1 MSRVLGRTA
10 REERSLTERRRA
22 SARRI
27 AALAALALASA
38 GCGARG
44 GAAAAGAPARA
55 AHGAASAPGATAATA
70 PGAAS
75 APGATAATAPGA
87 ASVPGASAATA
98 ERLFREADSLAS
110 RRRAIGVQLFVLDE
124 AAQAGAAGATGER
137 GAARRDALEAEAA
150 RVLAR
155 TVAAYAALVDAP
167 ALRAAPPRP
176 RALLALAR
184 ALLDSGDLRGAEA
197 RLRQLALEHPAS
209 SEAPEAHLALA
220 DLAFAAG
227 RLDEAVL
234 ACDAALRGAPPHA
247 LRKRAL
253 YVKSW
258 SLRGLGGTAA
268 TGEAL
273 RALRAIV
280 QLGPARAGS
289 PEAAIDEAAEREL
302 VELYAAHGDLDQARA
317 FFAGAGDRAGPR
329 LLGEV
334 EARAA
339 RRRRAEPADRPAL

>member
-10 REERSLTERRRA
+10 RDGGCVEERRGA
-22 SARRI
+22 SARRL
-27 AALAALALASA
+27 AALAALAIAAA

-44 GAAAAGAPARA
+44 GAAAQGAVAPARGERG
-55 AHGAASAPGATAATA
+55 GAAAQ
-70 PGAAS
+70 GAA
-75 APGATAATAPGA
+75 A
-87 ASVPGASAATA
+87 A
-98 ERLFREADSLAS
+98 ERLFREAESLAS

-137 GAARRDALEAEAA
+137 GAGRRAALEAEAA
-150 RVLAR
+150 RVQAR

-167 ALRAAPPRP
+167 ALRAAEQRP
-176 RALLALAR
+176 RALLGLAR
-184 ALLDSGDLRGAEA
+184 ALQDGGDLRGAEA

-227 RLDEAVL
+227 RLDEAAR
-234 ACDAALRGAPPHA
+234 ACDAALRGAAPPA

-258 SLRGLGGTAA
+258 SLRGLGGSAA
-268 TGEAL
+268 TGEAM

-280 QLGPARAGS
+280 RLDPAPAGS
-289 PEAAIDEAAEREL
+289 PEATIDEAAEREL
-302 VELYAAHGDLDQARA
+302 VELYAAHGDLEQARA

-329 LLGEV
+329 LLDEV

-339 RRRRAEPADRPAL
+339 RRRRAEPVDRPTL

>member
-10 REERSLTERRRA
+10 RDNGCLEERRRA
-22 SARRI
+22 SARRLAAV
-27 AALAALALASA
+27 AALAIAAA
-38 GCGARG
+38 GCGTRG
-44 GAAAAGAPARA
+44 GAAARGALSPARGEAAAPGAVAPARGEA
-55 AHGAASAPGATAATA
+55 AAPDAVA
-70 PGAAS
+70 PARS
-75 APGATAATAPGA
+75 
-87 ASVPGASAATA
+87 SAAAPDAVAAAA
-98 ERLFREADSLAS
+98 ERLFQEAESLAS

-137 GAARRDALEAEAA
+137 GAGRRAALEAEAA
-150 RVLAR
+150 RVQAR

-167 ALRAAPPRP
+167 ALRAAERRP
-176 RALLALAR
+176 RALLGLAR
-184 ALLDSGDLRGAEA
+184 ALQDAGDLRGAEA

-227 RLDEAVL
+227 RLDEAAR
-234 ACDAALRGAPPHA
+234 ACDAALRGAAPPA

-258 SLRGLGGTAA
+258 SLRGLGGSAA
-268 TGEAL
+268 TGEAM

-280 QLGPARAGS
+280 RLDPAPAGS
-289 PEAAIDEAAEREL
+289 PEATIDEAAEREL
-302 VELYAAHGDLDQARA
+302 VELYAAHGDLEQARA

-339 RRRRAEPADRPAL
+339 RRRRAEPADRTSL

>member
-1 MSRVLGRTA
+1 MSRVQGSTA
-10 REERSLTERRRA
+10 RGCGGLEERRRA
-22 SARRI
+22 SARRL
-27 AALAALALASA
+27 AALAALAIAAA

-44 GAAAAGAPARA
+44 GAAAQGAIAPARGERG
-55 AHGAASAPGATAATA
+55 GAAAQGAIAPARGERG
-70 PGAAS
+70 GAA
-75 APGATAATAPGA
+75 AQGA
-87 ASVPGASAATA
+87 AAA
-98 ERLFREADSLAS
+98 ERLFREAESLAS
-110 RRRAIGVQLFVLDE
+110 RHRAIGVQLFVLDE

-137 GAARRDALEAEAA
+137 GAGRRAALEAEAA
-150 RVLAR
+150 RVQAR
-155 TVAAYAALVDAP
+155 VVAAYAALVDAP
-167 ALRAAPPRP
+167 ALRAAEQRP
-176 RALLALAR
+176 RALLGLAR
-184 ALLDSGDLRGAEA
+184 ALQDGGDLRGAEA

-227 RLDEAVL
+227 RLDEAAR
-234 ACDAALRGAPPHA
+234 ACDAALRGAAPNA

-258 SLRGLGGTAA
+258 SLRGLGGSAA
-268 TGEAL
+268 AGEAM

-280 QLGPARAGS
+280 RLDPAPAGS
-289 PEAAIDEAAEREL
+289 PEAIIDEAAEREL
-302 VELYAAHGDLDQARA
+302 VELYAAHGDLEQARA

-339 RRRRAEPADRPAL
+339 RRRHAEPVDRPTL

>member
-1 MSRVLGRTA
+1 MLERAA
-10 REERSLTERRRA
+10 RQDRSLTERR
-22 SARRI
+22 SAAVRRL
-27 AALAALALASA
+27 AALAALAVAAA
-38 GCGARG
+38 GCAARAGELPGAG
-44 GAAAAGAPARA
+44 AGAPARA
-55 AHGAASAPGATAATA
+55 ARAGEAP
-70 PGAAS
+70 
-75 APGATAATAPGA
+75 
-87 ASVPGASAATA
+87 SAATA
-98 ERLFREADSLAS
+98 ERLFREAESLAS

-137 GAARRDALEAEAA
+137 GAARRAALEAEAA
-150 RVLAR
+150 RVQAR

-167 ALRAAPPRP
+167 ALRAAKQRPP
-176 RALLALAR
+176 ALLGLAR
-184 ALLDSGDLRGAEA
+184 ALQDSGDLRGAEA
-197 RLRQLALEHPAS
+197 RLRQLAVEHPAS
-209 SEAPEAHLALA
+209 GEALEAHLALA
-220 DLAFAAG
+220 NLAFAAG
-227 RLDEAVL
+227 RLDEAVS
-234 ACDAALRGAPPHA
+234 ACDAALRGAAPHA

-258 SLRGLGGTAA
+258 SLRGLGGGAA
-268 TGEAL
+268 TDEAM

-339 RRRRAEPADRPAL
+339 RLRRGEPLDRPAL

>member
-10 REERSLTERRRA
+10 KGCGGLEERRRA
-22 SARRI
+22 SARRL
-27 AALAALALASA
+27 AALAALAIAAA

-44 GAAAAGAPARA
+44 GAAAQGAVAPARGERG
-55 AHGAASAPGATAATA
+55 GAAAQ
-70 PGAAS
+70 GAA
-75 APGATAATAPGA
+75 A
-87 ASVPGASAATA
+87 A
-98 ERLFREADSLAS
+98 ERLFREAESLAS

-137 GAARRDALEAEAA
+137 GAGRRAALEAEAA
-150 RVLAR
+150 RVQAR

-167 ALRAAPPRP
+167 ALRAAEQRP
-176 RALLALAR
+176 RALFGLAR
-184 ALLDSGDLRGAEA
+184 ALQDGGDLRGAEA

-227 RLDEAVL
+227 RLDEAAR
-234 ACDAALRGAPPHA
+234 ACDAALRGAAPPA

-258 SLRGLGGTAA
+258 SLRGLGGGAA
-268 TGEAL
+268 TGEAM

-280 QLGPARAGS
+280 RLDPAPAGS
-289 PEAAIDEAAEREL
+289 PEAIIDEAAEREL
-302 VELYAAHGDLDQARA
+302 VELYAAHGDLEQARA

-339 RRRRAEPADRPAL
+339 RRRRAEPVDRPTL